1 MDTRVGPGP
10 GPVTSY
16 SDYMRCLAAKYNNNQ
31 NSPPAPTSIPS
42 SLKHDLL
49 PLLAAH
55 QSAFPAFSL
64 PGLSLFNPFLSQQN
78 EVKPPVTS
86 IQSHPSP
93 PRDEPIERPKRPKED
108 PLDLTDKRL
117 KREEP
122 QSDTD
127 TSKSRR
133 ESTGSSVNSSHER
146 SIETKTPLDWSVEE
160 VSDFVSTVEDC
171 SQYAKVFSENLIDG
185 SCLPK
190 LTETHLTTVMGIKLG
205 PAIKLITSIKSMM
218 PPSNSEAT
226 CLHCNHCHS
235 SPTVSINQ

>member
-49 PLLAAH
+49 PHYWLHISLLFQH
-55 QSAFPAFSL
+55 FLCLGSH
-64 PGLSLFNPFLSQQN
+64 FNPFLSQQN

-86 IQSHPSP
+86 IPSP

-235 SPTVSINQ
+235 SPTVSINK

>member
-1 MDTRVGPGP
+1 VGPGP

-31 NSPPAPTSIPS
+31 NSPPAPTSLPS
-42 SLKHDLL
+42 TLKHDLL

-55 QSAFPAFSL
+55 QSAFPAFSQISL

-78 EVKPPVTS
+78 EVKPPVTN
-86 IQSHPSP
+86 IASHPSS
-93 PRDEPIERPKRPKED
+93 PREEPIERPKRPKED

-117 KREEP
+117 KREETH
-122 QSDTD
+122 SDTE
-127 TSKSRR
+127 TSNSNPRR
-133 ESTGSSVNSSHER
+133 ESTGSSVNSSQ
-146 SIETKTPLDWSVEE
+146 ETKTLLDWSVEE

-205 PAIKLITSIKSMM
+205 PAIKLITSIKSLI
-218 PPSNSEAT
+218 PSSSSEAT

-235 SPTVSINQ
+235 SPVVSINQ

>member
-86 IQSHPSP
+86 IPSHPSP

-133 ESTGSSVNSSHER
+133 ESTGSSDNSSHEK

-171 SQYAKVFSENLIDG
+171 SQYAKVKISLNAFMNKKI
-185 SCLPK
+185 
-190 LTETHLTTVMGIKLG
+190 
-205 PAIKLITSIKSMM
+205 
-218 PPSNSEAT
+218 
-226 CLHCNHCHS
+226 
-235 SPTVSINQ
+235 

>member
-1 MDTRVGPGP
+1 MFLLVIKSFLDSKDAGRVVTLSVSIYLKLSIWCITVSRDLARSDMIVYAGSVIKILTHWQHIDMDTRVGPGP

-86 IQSHPSP
+86 IPSHPSP
-93 PRDEPIERPKRPKED
+93 PRDGPIERPKRHKED
-108 PLDLTDKRL
+108 PLDLTDTL
-117 KREEP
+117 
-122 QSDTD
+122 
-127 TSKSRR
+127 
-133 ESTGSSVNSSHER
+133 
-146 SIETKTPLDWSVEE
+146 
-160 VSDFVSTVEDC
+160 
-171 SQYAKVFSENLIDG
+171 
-185 SCLPK
+185 
-190 LTETHLTTVMGIKLG
+190 
-205 PAIKLITSIKSMM
+205 
-218 PPSNSEAT
+218 
-226 CLHCNHCHS
+226 
-235 SPTVSINQ
+235 